1 MPVKDI
7 SSRIKGFS
15 RIPIICGPTASGKS
29 AIALRLCE
37 MTGGELL
44 SCDSMQI
51 YKHLDVGTA
60 KATAEER
67 SRVPHHLTDIVEPG
81 TYFSVNDY
89 IHKCYEAIEDCLSR
103 GKLPVICG
111 GTGQYISALRDGVRF
126 VDEPVPDTFIAELE
140 EEYDRKGAEHLYSRL
155 VSLDPDAASGMHMNN
170 KRRVVRALAV
180 CIATGKTFTEWNS
193 TSKTTGPMY
202 PFVLFE
208 PDYEAC
214 RDVLYDRINR
224 RVDEMIDEGIIEE
237 ARYLYSLDIDR
248 KSTCF
253 QAIGYKEFEAYLSDP
268 SEENLKEA
276 VYKIKLNSRHY
287 AKRQLTW
294 FRYIDGIV
302 KLDIGSDIDTIINC
316 TIMPNLQ

>member
-1 MPVKDI
+1 
-7 SSRIKGFS
+7 
-15 RIPIICGPTASGKS
+15 
-29 AIALRLCE
+29 
-37 MTGGELL
+37 
-44 SCDSMQI
+44 
-51 YKHLDVGTA
+51 
-60 KATAEER
+60 
-67 SRVPHHLTDIVEPG
+67 VEPG

-126 VDEPVPDTFIAELE
+126 VDEPVPDALIAELE

>member
-37 MTGGELL
+37 TTGGELL

-126 VDEPVPDTFIAELE
+126 VDEPVPDTLIAELE